1 MRHDVSFWSSIR
13 QQVFLLLLAI
23 LSCDIDFRC
32 YSMLVQAVNCTRC
45 WVHIR
50 CRFDILKCGTGLIN
64 ALHVKNAEKIIS
76 IFQNAEEAKT
86 HAWKIFEKGSNEI
99 TLK

>member
-1 MRHDVSFWSSIR
+1 MLFDVGSSSNCY
-13 QQVFLLLLAI
+13 L
-23 LSCDIDFRC
+23 
-32 YSMLVQAVNCTRC
+32 YSMLGP
-45 WVHIR
+45 
-50 CRFDILKCGTGLIN
+50 FDILKCGTGLIN
-64 ALHVKNAEKIIS
+64 ALHAKNAEKIIS